1 MDTVLALLVGF
12 GWPMH
17 WGAALLLVG
26 ELLALLTIP
35 SVLIRRRGHPTAALA
50 WLLAL
55 LAVPLA
61 GVVLWWGIGRTHLV
75 RKRRRR
81 VSAHLEITRGLADV
95 RAGTGRQ
102 EMVELLPLHRV
113 PVEEAVSV
121 FPPVSGNRVEVLVDG
136 AAVYEAIERA
146 VIAARH
152 HVHFLFYAW
161 RADSTGRRLLEAV
174 VGAARHG
181 VQVRVLCDA
190 LGSWGLSRR
199 FLAPL
204 VDAGGRVAFF
214 MPTRFL
220 RRSLTLNFRN
230 HRKLVVVDG
239 RVGYTGGVNIGDE
252 YTKNWRD
259 LGVMLSGPVVA
270 QLQEVFADDWF
281 FATGENLAAADFFA
295 AAGMR
300 PPEGERSQ
308 PAWTEAVCAI
318 VAGGPDT
325 RFSTTHD
332 SLFIAINRARRRI
345 LITTPYLVPGPA
357 MLAALR
363 TAAFRGVDVQLL
375 VPRRSDV
382 PFTYLAGRS
391 YYPDLLSGGV
401 RVFEYLKGTLHSKLW
416 LFDDDLS
423 VVGSANLDTRS
434 FRMNFE
440 ISCWILARAV
450 NERLA
455 ALFVEDR
462 SASEEVTIESVQGAG
477 RVQQLKEA
485 VVNLLSPLL

>member
-1 MDTVLALLVGF
+1 MN
-12 GWPMH
+12 
-17 WGAALLLVG
+17 WGITLLLAA
-26 ELLALLTIP
+26 EALALLTIP
-35 SVLIRRRGHPTAALA
+35 SVLTRRRGHPVAALA

-55 LAVPLA
+55 TALPLA

-81 VSAHLEITRGLADV
+81 VSAHLEIMRGLGEV
-95 RAGTGRQ
+95 RGEAPHPELAG
-102 EMVELLPLHRV
+102 LLPLHRV

-121 FPPVSGNRVEVLVDG
+121 FPPVSGNGVEVLIDG
-136 AAVYEAIERA
+136 AEVYEAIERA
-146 VIAARH
+146 VSTARH
-152 HVHFLFYAW
+152 HVHLLFYMW
-161 RADSTGRRLLEAV
+161 RADATGRRLLEAV
-174 VGAARHG
+174 VGAARNG

-190 LGSWGLSRR
+190 VGSWSLSQG

-220 RRSLTLNFRN
+220 RRSLTVNFRN

-239 RVGYTGGVNIGDE
+239 RVGYTGGVNIGNE

-295 AAGMR
+295 ASGAR
-300 PPEGERSQ
+300 VPEGEQ
-308 PAWTEAVCAI
+308 PQQAWTEAVCAI

-375 VPRRSDV
+375 VPRTSDV

-455 ALFVEDR
+455 ALFADDK

-477 RVQQLKEA
+477 RVQQLEEA

>member
-1 MDTVLALLVGF
+1 MGTLIELLAAPGWPAHGLGAFLLV
-12 GWPMH
+12 
-17 WGAALLLVG
+17 A

-35 SVLIRRRGHPTAALA
+35 SVLIRRRGHPQAALA

-55 LAVPLA
+55 IGLPLG
-61 GVVLWWGIGRTHLV
+61 GVVLWWGIGRSHLV

-81 VSAHLEITRGLADV
+81 VSAHVEITQGIGEVRGEDPRGPLA
-95 RAGTGRQ
+95 G
-102 EMVELLPLHRV
+102 LLPLHRLML
-113 PVEEAVSV
+113 EEAVSV
-121 FPPVSGNRVEVLVDG
+121 FPPVSGNQVELLIDG
-136 AAVYEAIERA
+136 EAVYGAIERA
-146 VIAARH
+146 VREAKH
-152 HVHFLFYAW
+152 HAHFLFYAW
-161 RADSTGRRLLEAV
+161 RADVTGRRLLDLL
-174 VGAARHG
+174 ARRARDG

-190 LGSWGLSRR
+190 VGSWTLSRR
-199 FLAPL
+199 ALAPL
-204 VDAGGRVAFF
+204 VEAGGHVAFF
-214 MPTRFL
+214 MPTRLL
-220 RRSLTLNFRN
+220 RRSLTINFRN

-239 RVGYTGGVNIGDE
+239 TLGYTGGVNIGDE

-281 FATGENLAAADFFA
+281 FATGENLAAPDFFA
-295 AAGMR
+295 ATISDPAAGGR
-300 PPEGERSQ
+300 TGGAGRK
-308 PAWTEAVCAI
+308 AACAI

-375 VPRRSDV
+375 VPRSPDV

-391 YYPDLLSGGV
+391 YYPDLLAGGV
-401 RVFEYLKGTLHSKLW
+401 RVFEYLAGALHRKLW

-434 FRMNFE
+434 FRLNFE

-455 ALFVEDR
+455 AVFANDR
-462 SASEEVTIESVQGAG
+462 QLSDEVTVERVQRAG
-477 RVQQLKEA
+477 HVQQLKEA
-485 VVNLLSPLL
+485 VINLVSPLL

>member
-1 MDTVLALLVGF
+1 MDTLIGLLSAS
-12 GWPMH
+12 GWPVH
-17 WGAALLLVG
+17 GWDAFLLVG

-35 SVLIRRRGHPTAALA
+35 SVLIRRRGHPIAALA

-55 LAVPLA
+55 IALPLV

-81 VSAHLEITRGLADV
+81 VSAHTEITRGLGEV
-95 RAGTGRQ
+95 RGEAPPG
-102 EMVELLPLHRV
+102 ELAELLPLHRI

-121 FPPVSGNRVEVLVDG
+121 FPPVSGNEVEVLIDG
-136 AAVYEAIERA
+136 EAVYAAIERA
-146 VIAARH
+146 VQAARH
-152 HVHFLFYAW
+152 HVHFLFYIW
-161 RADSTGRRLLEAV
+161 RGDATGRRLLEAL
-174 VGAARHG
+174 VGAARKG

-190 LGSWGLSRR
+190 VGSWDLSRR

-204 VDAGGRVAFF
+204 REAGGNVAFF
-214 MPTRFL
+214 MPARLL
-220 RRSLTLNFRN
+220 RRSLTINFRN

-239 RVGYTGGVNIGDE
+239 LHGYTGGVNIGDE
-252 YTKNWRD
+252 YTANWRD

-270 QLQEVFADDWF
+270 QLQEVFADDWY
-281 FATGENLAAADFFA
+281 FATGENLADRDFFA
-295 AAGMR
+295 GQGGRPGAREREGGAGTNAA
-300 PPEGERSQ
+300 
-308 PAWTEAVCAI
+308 CAI
-318 VAGGPDT
+318 VAGGPDS
-325 RFSTTHD
+325 RFSSTHD
-332 SLFIAINRARRRI
+332 SLFIAVNRAQQRI

-375 VPRRSDV
+375 VPRSSDV

-391 YYPDLLSGGV
+391 YYPELLAGGV
-401 RVFEYLKGTLHSKLW
+401 RVFEYMGGALHRKLW
-416 LFDDDLS
+416 VFDDDLS

-440 ISCWILARAV
+440 VSCWILARAV
-450 NERLA
+450 NARLA
-455 ALFVEDR
+455 AVFGEDR
-462 SASEEVTIESVQGAG
+462 DASQEVTIESVQGVG

>member
-1 MDTVLALLVGF
+1 
-12 GWPMH
+12 MH
-17 WGAALLLVG
+17 WGIALLLAC
-26 ELLALLTIP
+26 ELLALVTIP
-35 SVLIRRRGHPTAALA
+35 SLLIRRRGHPTAALA

-55 LAVPLA
+55 IALPLV

-81 VSAHLEITRGLADV
+81 VSAHLEITRGLGEV
-95 RAGTGRQ
+95 RGEAPHPELAG
-102 EMVELLPLHRV
+102 LLPLHRV

-121 FPPVSGNRVEVLVDG
+121 FPPVSGNGVEVLIDG
-136 AAVYEAIERA
+136 AEVYEAIERA
-146 VIAARH
+146 VGTARH
-152 HVHFLFYAW
+152 HVHLLFYMW
-161 RADSTGRRLLEAV
+161 RADATGRRLLEAV
-174 VGAARHG
+174 VGAARNG

-190 LGSWGLSRR
+190 VGSWSLSRW

-204 VDAGGRVAFF
+204 VKAGGRVAFF

-220 RRSLTLNFRN
+220 RRSLTVNFRN

-239 RVGYTGGVNIGDE
+239 RVGYTGGVNIGNE

-295 AAGMR
+295 ASGAR
-300 PPEGERSQ
+300 VPEGERSQ
-308 PAWTEAVCAI
+308 EVWTEAVCAI

-357 MLAALR
+357 MLTALR
-363 TAAFRGVDVQLL
+363 TAVFRGVDVQLL
-375 VPRRSDV
+375 VPRTSDV

-455 ALFVEDR
+455 ALFADDK

-477 RVQQLKEA
+477 RVQQLEEA